1 MRKLLVPLAGLLAL
15 SLLLSACD
23 VQVTPDAARVD
34 GYAISASTLTGS
46 MRAIAQDAG
55 YRCEVRAGS
64 QDQIAI
70 EGTGGSTYASSFAA
84 DVLTQL
90 IEYRA
95 LHDEVTRL
103 GLHAGAFARQVAAAQ
118 LPQALNPATTSGCTT
133 TGAQVLADFT
143 NPYRGLLDQFE
154 VDQLVVL
161 AHLAGVTLTR
171 AGIDA
176 YESAHKSA
184 ATLSCTSVIAVASAS
199 AAAAAR
205 ARIEAGASFASV
217 ARTTSTDPSASSGGA
232 LGCVFASQFTS
243 PLNSIVASLPVG
255 QVSQPVAFGSGYL
268 LLLVTSRPLAPATQV
283 ASAVVSTQQS
293 RLTALIATLTASAH
307 VSVDPAFG
315 QWTHAATGWS
325 VTPPAG
331 PPDALLPN
339 PTAVTPVAAAVTPA

>member
-1 MRKLLVPLAGLLAL
+1 MRKLLVPVAGVLAL

-23 VQVTPDAARVD
+23 VQVTPEAARVD
-34 GYAISASTLTGS
+34 GGAISASTLTGS
-46 MRAIAQDAG
+46 IRSIADDAG

-64 QDQIAI
+64 QGQIPI

-95 LHDEVTRL
+95 LHEEVARL
-103 GLHAGAFARQVAAAQ
+103 GLHEGAFARQVAAAQ
-118 LPQALNPATTSGCTT
+118 LPQALNPASTSGCTT
-133 TGAQVLADFT
+133 TGSQVLADFGS
-143 NPYRGLLDQFE
+143 PYRGLIEQFE
-154 VDQLVVL
+154 VDQLAVL
-161 AHLAGVTLTR
+161 AHLAGVSLTR

-176 YESAHKSA
+176 YESSHKSS

-217 ARTTSTDPSASSGGA
+217 ARTTSTDPSASSGGS

-243 PLNSIVASLPVG
+243 PLSSVVASLPVG

-268 LLLVTSRPLAPATQV
+268 LFLVTSRPLAPATQV
-283 ASAVVSTQQS
+283 ASAIVSTQQS
-293 RLTALIATLTASAH
+293 RLTTLIATVTSQAH
-307 VSVDPAFG
+307 VTVDPAFG
-315 QWTHAATGWS
+315 TWTHSSTGWT
-325 VTPPAG
+325 VTPPTG